1 MGMSPQRYCLQV
13 KMAVADQFLH
23 LGWSIED
30 VASACGFADRYHF
43 SKEFK
48 KYQGV
53 SPGKWQKLFS
63 QQKKTE

>member
-1 MGMSPQRYCLQV
+1 MGISPQRYCLQV
-13 KMAVADQFLH
+13 KMAGADQFLH
-23 LGWSIED
+23 LGWSIEN

-43 SKEFK
+43 SKEFN
-48 KYQGV
+48 KYQGI